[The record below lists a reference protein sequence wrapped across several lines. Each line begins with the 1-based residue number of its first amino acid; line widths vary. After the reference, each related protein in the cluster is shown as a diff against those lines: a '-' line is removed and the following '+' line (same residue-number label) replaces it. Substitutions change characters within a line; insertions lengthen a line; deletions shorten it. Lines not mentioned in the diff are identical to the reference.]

1 MIINSNILNF
11 VLAIQFYLRMKICI
25 INKLGSKIKLE
36 SSVGV
41 IWIASLISESV
52 FATGEVAYTL
62 SLFHFW
68 DYLNDKIKYNWTISI
83 MKKNPKISNEYIES
97 YIELYEATRKCRP
110 IKHKDKKLFQ
120 SMQVCESLIR
130 KANAYTKN
138 HLNNLAVDNKY
149 RELSS
154 IAEYNID
161 TSSNPLVVS
170 AMDEPEDE
178 KQMERKIKRIVAFIN
193 KSDNITF
200 TNHLILEDAQ
210 GVEMNTLNTNLT
222 HTPSFIFDLVVELPG
237 PELMNSTQL
246 GIVRNDF
253 SQVFWPYFNKIE
265 LWKTE
270 LKDIKYSHEN
280 IINMMDT
287 YREKI
292 SALHPTLQKAI
303 DENEIMSQLKDEN
316 ESKSAYKVYFGITSK
331 SYLLSHYLQMEALEE
346 NVMLYVKEEI
356 SKETDINNA
365 CPFLFMTK
373 II

>member
-11 VLAIQFYLRMKICI
+11 ALAIQIYLRMEICI
-25 INKLGSKIKLE
+25 INKLGSKITLE

-41 IWIASLISESV
+41 NWIASLISEFTFS
-52 FATGEVAYTL
+52 TGEIPFLFYTL
-62 SLFHFW
+62 LNW
-68 DYLNDKIKYNWTISI
+68 DNFNDKTKYNWTILFLER
-83 MKKNPKISNEYIES
+83 NPKTRHEYREQ
-97 YIELYEATRKCRP
+97 YIKLYSSVKKAKAKKFKNKDF
-110 IKHKDKKLFQ
+110 IKTLHY
-120 SMQVCESLIR
+120 SESLIR
-130 KANAYTKN
+130 KTNDWSKTY
-138 HLNNLAVDNKY
+138 LINLSNQYKY
-149 RELSS
+149 FELSA
-154 IAEYNID
+154 IAAHSMKTRD
-161 TSSNPLVVS
+161 NPLFVCGEDS
-170 AMDEPEDE
+170 PEDE

-303 DENEIMSQLKDEN
+303 DENEIMNQLKDEN
-316 ESKSAYKVYFGITSK
+316 ESKSTYKVYFGITSK

-373 II
+373 TI